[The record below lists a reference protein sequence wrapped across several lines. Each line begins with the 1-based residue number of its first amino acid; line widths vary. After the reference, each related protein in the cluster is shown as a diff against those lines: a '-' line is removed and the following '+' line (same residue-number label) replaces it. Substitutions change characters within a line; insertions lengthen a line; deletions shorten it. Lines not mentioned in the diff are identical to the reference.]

1 MYKRVVV
8 RKGFVKEKYWA
19 QGMFECEFFY
29 VDDVKHGLCIET
41 GPNHYARCFFQHDQ
55 VEGECVEFK

>member
-1 MYKRVVV
+1 MRQ
-8 RKGFVKEKYWA
+8 GFVKEKYWA
-19 QGMFECEFFY
+19 QGIFECEFFY

-41 GPNHYARCFFQHDQ
+41 GPGHYARCFFQHNQ